1 MMKLAKVLT
10 EIQHI
15 MLQDSC
21 VKDVFRELD
30 GFLVLMSVLSSIQTP
45 GSGADESEDEILT
58 QVLETTRLV
67 FVTISEA
74 MYDFPDNADY
84 FSVSSLFFSCMLI

>member
-1 MMKLAKVLT
+1 MTKVAKVMG
-10 EIQHI
+10 EIQQL
-15 MLQDSC
+15 MLQDPC

-45 GSGADESEDEILT
+45 GSGAGDEILT
-58 QVLETTRLV
+58 QVVETTRLV

-74 MYDFPDNADY
+74 MYEFPENADY
-84 FSVSSLFFSCMLI
+84 FSVSSLVSSCNLI